1 MMMDDRAQMGIG
13 WLVILFVAVMAF
25 GFLMWILLSPMFNY
39 VFDFVNV
46 NYVDTGKISQ
56 ANYGAGQVV
65 YYWWLALPIIIVFGL
80 IGGYLLRSIYSRGY

>member
-1 MMMDDRAQMGIG
+1 MDDRAQIGIG
-13 WLVILFVAVMAF
+13 WLVIVFVAVLAF
-25 GFLMWILLSPMFNY
+25 GFLMWILLTPMFNY

-56 ANYGAGQVV
+56 ANYGSGQVV

-80 IGGYLLRSIYSRGY
+80 IGGYLLRAIFARGY